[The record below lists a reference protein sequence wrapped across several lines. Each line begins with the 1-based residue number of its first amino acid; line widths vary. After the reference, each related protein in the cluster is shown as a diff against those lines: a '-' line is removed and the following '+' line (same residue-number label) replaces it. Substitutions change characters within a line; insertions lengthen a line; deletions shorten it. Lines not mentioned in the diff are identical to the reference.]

1 MSRSPASGLG
11 VSGSPE
17 SGLGG
22 SGTGPSGS
30 GVNDAGRKVAGA
42 AGLLAASVL
51 VARLLGF
58 VRDALFAN
66 QVGGGAAA
74 DAYFAAFL
82 IPDILGYLMA
92 AGAAAV
98 AIMPPYLKRLEEGG
112 PEVAARFA
120 SVVVGNVGVIAT
132 ALTVALWFA
141 AEPLLRLQFRGFD
154 EATLAETLHLL
165 RIVLPAQIF
174 FLTGGV
180 LRGVLMAHGHFGP
193 QALASVVYSAAPILG
208 GLLFAFVGGTGVS
221 GDTLG
226 TADGF
231 AWGTLVGAAIGQ
243 WAIPAIALRR
253 LPGAI
258 GRIRFGLF
266 DGDFR
271 EYVWLA
277 LPLML
282 GLGLTTVDEWYEKW
296 IGATLAPGS
305 IAVITY
311 ARKLMMAPVGI
322 VGQAVG
328 AALLPSL
335 TALHQKAD
343 RAGFDSLFTTTLRTA
358 LGLGVLAAGAL
369 ATLALPA
376 VRFVY
381 ESGRF
386 SGDDAQ
392 VVAGLLV
399 VLACAVP
406 GWVVQ
411 QVAVRGFYARGEM
424 WRAMAL
430 STGIALAVFPLY
442 WWSGREHGVRGL
454 AVASTTAITLNALVT
469 VIWLRIRAGAP
480 DPLALAATLVR
491 GTLVVAIAGMS
502 SAVAVGLLSTRVD
515 RAFVQ
520 LGAGGAVYGLVALVA
535 IRLVGDEPMR
545 AGLSAAMSRLRRRSS
560 EPPK

>member
-1 MSRSPASGLG
+1 MT
-11 VSGSPE
+11 E
-17 SGLGG
+17 SG
-22 SGTGPSGS
+22 
-30 GVNDAGRKVAGA
+30 RRVASA
-42 AGLLAASVL
+42 AGLLASSVL
-51 VARLLGF
+51 VARVLGF

-66 QVGGGAAA
+66 QVGTGAAA

-82 IPDILGYLMA
+82 IPDILGYLLA

-98 AIMPPYLKRLEEGG
+98 AITPPYLARLEKQGAEA
-112 PEVAARFA
+112 AARFA
-120 SVVVGNVGVIAT
+120 SVVVGNVGLIAT
-132 ALTVALWFA
+132 ALTIVLWFA
-141 AEPLLRLQFRGFD
+141 AEPLLRWQFRGFD
-154 EATLAETLHLL
+154 EATHAETLRLL

-180 LRGVLMAHGHFGP
+180 LRGVLMAHGRFGP

-208 GLLFAFVGGTGVS
+208 GLAFMFVASGGGFEAVGR
-221 GDTLG
+221 
-226 TADGF
+226 ADGF

-258 GRIRFGLF
+258 GRVRIGLF
-266 DGDFR
+266 DADFR

-305 IAVITY
+305 IAAITY

-328 AALLPSL
+328 AALLPAL
-335 TALHQKAD
+335 TALHQRSDAP
-343 RAGFDSLFTTTLRTA
+343 GFGALLTATLRTT
-358 LGLGVLAAGAL
+358 LGLGLLAGGAL
-369 ATLALPA
+369 AALALQV
-376 VRFVY
+376 VRFLY

-386 SGDDAQ
+386 SSADA
-392 VVAGLLV
+392 VAVATLLV
-399 VLACAVP
+399 VLASAVP

-430 STGIALAVFPLY
+430 STAIALGVFPLY
-442 WWSGREHGVRGL
+442 LYGGRSHGVAGL
-454 AVASTTAITLNALVT
+454 AIASSLAISLNALVT
-469 VIWLRIRAGAP
+469 LVWLRARSGSPDLAG
-480 DPLALAATLVR
+480 LATTAFR
-491 GTLVVAIAGMS
+491 GLLVVAIAAFATRRALGVIVS
-502 SAVAVGLLSTRVD
+502 QVESAFG
-515 RAFVQ
+515 Q
-520 LGAGGAVYGLVALVA
+520 LTLGGAVYAAVALVA
-535 IRLVGDEPMR
+535 MRWLGDEPMR
-545 AGLSAAMSRLRRRSS
+545 AGITAIGSRLRLRRR
-560 EPPK
+560 